1 MKYLLLYAGDET
13 AAGLAVTEETAAQP
27 EEECGGPWAQE
38 LRERQIHQL
47 TGGRLMPTSAATTVR
62 TAGHETLVAYG
73 PFAETKEQ
81 ILGFDVIE
89 CADLDAAIYAASRH
103 PVAVLGG
110 TVEVRP
116 FLQGA

>member
-62 TAGHETLVAYG
+62 AAGTGVLVADG

-81 ILGFDVIE
+81 MAGYQIIE
-89 CADLDAAIYAASRH
+89 CGGRDEAVYAASRH
-103 PVAVLGG
+103 PVALQGG
-110 TVEVRP
+110 VVEVRE
-116 FLQGA
+116 LLAG